1 MRNRR
6 ELKLVLLLVIV
17 CSATLPMSARSARK
31 VSLHDLD
38 GKKTRVSD
46 LSGNIVVLNF
56 WATWCGPCKEELPR
70 LSQLSQQYA
79 SKKVVFVLASIDETK
94 KVDTV
99 RDYVAAHSITL
110 PVWIGGST
118 ELLEQISGT
127 NIVPATAILDD
138 NGTVIRAI
146 NGEAREEDVKEAV
159 DWLLSGRQGTAP
171 ADRVKR
177 Y

>member
-1 MRNRR
+1 MRG
-6 ELKLVLLLVIV
+6 LKAVLLLVIV
-17 CSATLPMSARSARK
+17 CCATLLMSARTAHK
-31 VSLHDLD
+31 LSLHDLD

-46 LSGNIVVLNF
+46 LAGNIVVLNF

-79 SKKVVFVLASIDETK
+79 SKKKVVFVLASLDETNK
-94 KVDTV
+94 LGTV
-99 RDYVAAHSITL
+99 RDFVAAHSIAL
-110 PVWIGGST
+110 PVWVGGST
-118 ELLEQISGT
+118 ELLEQISGA
-127 NIVPATAILDD
+127 NIVPATVILDEND
-138 NGTVIRAI
+138 NVIRAI